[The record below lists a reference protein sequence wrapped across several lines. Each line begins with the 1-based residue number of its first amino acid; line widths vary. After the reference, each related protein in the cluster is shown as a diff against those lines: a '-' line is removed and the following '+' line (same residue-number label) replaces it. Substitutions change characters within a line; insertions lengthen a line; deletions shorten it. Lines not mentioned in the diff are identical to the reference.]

1 MKHILLYGATGKTG
15 GWVLQYALE
24 KGIEVN
30 ALVRNPAKLHNDS
43 ELVHVFEGH
52 SL

>member
-30 ALVRNPAKLHNDS
+30 ALVRKPREVA
-43 ELVHVFEGH
+43 
-52 SL
+52 